1 MTWLVHARMK
11 HGGRETERGRRR
23 GLSERVEYL
32 VKMQTS
38 LFFVEVE
45 REARVVVRVVVV
57 ASLSKKVQRAFP
69 LGKKHTKLLEDRVR

>member
-1 MTWLVHARMK
+1 M
-11 HGGRETERGRRR
+11 
-23 GLSERVEYL
+23 EYL

-45 REARVVVRVVVV
+45 REARVVVRVVVA

-69 LGKKHTKLLEDRVR
+69 LGKNTKLFWRTAFDRVEGVYESEDDR

>member
-1 MTWLVHARMK
+1 M
-11 HGGRETERGRRR
+11 
-23 GLSERVEYL
+23 SERVEYL

-69 LGKKHTKLLEDRVR
+69 LGKKHTPNCWRTAFDRVEGVRAGG